1 MWNAIF
7 SAVLAFLGSLF
18 KKSDGEKLGALKEK
32 ARQAQARMEKANYPA
47 TDEELDR
54 TLREGKL

>member
-7 SAVLAFLGSLF
+7 SAVLAFLESFF
-18 KKSDGEKLGALKEK
+18 KKSDGEKLGELKEK
-32 ARQAQARMEKANYPA
+32 GRQAKARMEAADYPA